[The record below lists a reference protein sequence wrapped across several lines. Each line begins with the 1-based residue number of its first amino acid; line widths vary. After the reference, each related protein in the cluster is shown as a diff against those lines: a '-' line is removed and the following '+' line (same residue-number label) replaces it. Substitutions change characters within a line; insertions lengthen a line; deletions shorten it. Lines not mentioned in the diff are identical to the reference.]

1 MGFKDGYAILG
12 SGGDEFIR
20 RPKDKPN
27 VVIVGASVEIA
38 RAVIE
43 FSEANGFETL
53 FINPLEVL
61 DTPEQTIERL
71 SSLGTVC
78 KAKPLIEK
86 VNLNTTNRTMAYEGL
101 ENNKN
106 AEKWTLE
113 DAESFLL
120 MLLSYLKT
128 QQENMILL
136 VRSLEI

>member
-1 MGFKDGYAILG
+1 MGFKDDYAILG

-20 RPKDKPN
+20 RPKDKIKDKPK

-71 SSLGTVC
+71 SSLGTMY

-86 VNLNTTNRTMAYEGL
+86 
-101 ENNKN
+101 
-106 AEKWTLE
+106 
-113 DAESFLL
+113 S
-120 MLLSYLKT
+120 
-128 QQENMILL
+128 
-136 VRSLEI
+136 RSKYHK